1 MNKVRLVFI
10 YLFVALSYPISVS
23 TYAALTEGDWL
34 TPGDGLLTIDE
45 STGLKW
51 LDLTAT
57 INRSFNDVSTQ
68 FGPGGDF
75 EEFRYAT
82 NDEVINFF
90 SSAGI
95 VDLSEN
101 WNADNY
107 QPALALQALIG
118 VPWSAPHTSGGTTGD
133 QSPYANYHEYGAIQS
148 NMFPNST
155 VFEHSRVGFGRAPLH
170 DDESTDF
177 FGNWLVKESTPDELI
192 AELVNTVIA
201 MNLQQ
206 GISNALDHKLNNLLM
221 ALEDANTSNDVSAV
235 NTLYSFIYSV
245 EAQRGK
251 HLTDQQ
257 AETLITAAQSVI
269 NILSE

>member
-1 MNKVRLVFI
+1 MKNIRLILI
-10 YLFVALSYPISVS
+10 YFFLALSYTVSVS
-23 TYAALTEGDWL
+23 TYAALTEADWL
-34 TPGDGLLTIDE
+34 APGDGLLTIDE

-57 INRSFNDVSTQ
+57 INRTFNDVSTQ
-68 FGPGGDF
+68 FDPGGDF
-75 EEFRYAT
+75 EGFRYAT

-95 VDLSEN
+95 VDLSGN

-107 QPALALQALIG
+107 QPAIALQALIG
-118 VPWSAPHTSGGTTGD
+118 VPWGSLYTSGGTTGD
-133 QSPYANYHEYGAIQS
+133 QSPYANYHEYVAIQS

-155 VFEHSRVGFGRAPLH
+155 VFEHSRVVLGRAPLP
-170 DDESTDF
+170 DDESSDF
-177 FGNWLVKESTPDELI
+177 FGNWLVKESMPDELI

-245 EAQRGK
+245 EAQRGV

-257 AETLITAAQSVI
+257 ADTLITDAEAII
-269 NILSE
+269 NSLSE